1 MEYPTDIRL
10 NENKDI
16 YIDAAG
22 DIATIGGFEQL
33 QQSVALDALDV
44 LIDFIGSGITGRNVG
59 LLEERVTRALADD
72 EQVGEVR
79 TVNVT
84 EYNQESGIVRVE
96 VELVENEDFT
106 LELSA

>member
-1 MEYPTDIRL
+1 MDYPTDLRL
-10 NENKDI
+10 NQDKDI

-22 DIATIGGFEQL
+22 DIATVGGFEQL

-44 LIDFIGSGITGRNVG
+44 LEDFIGEGLTGRNVG
-59 LLEERVTRALADD
+59 LLEERVSNALARD
-72 EQVGEVR
+72 EQVGEMR

-84 EYNQESGIVRVE
+84 EYNEESGIVRVR